1 MNDFN
6 TKLKEQIKKYSNK
19 QYLDKYIQ
27 EEYLTEDGEADIF
40 IKLTNKNQLFDERTF
55 GNQLDLDSNIYEFV
69 EEKSS
74 MLDSSVQIRLNIV
87 GLHLTKEEQNQ
98 VRDIIKEH
106 YAIEL
111 YKIQKEYNKYR
122 NEIFKLVLIG
132 IFSLIFYGFL
142 DLNTT
147 LTFFMEVMC
156 FIFSFALWQAFEN
169 IIYDF
174 RDVKE
179 TRKDITQN
187 LLMNVT
193 FDEKEKDIND

>member
-174 RDVKE
+174 RDVKD

>member
-1 MNDFN
+1 MKDFN

>member
-87 GLHLTKEEQNQ
+87 GLHLTKKEQEQ
-98 VRDIIKEH
+98 VRAIIKEH
-106 YAIEL
+106 YAI
-111 YKIQKEYNKYR
+111 
-122 NEIFKLVLIG
+122 
-132 IFSLIFYGFL
+132 
-142 DLNTT
+142 
-147 LTFFMEVMC
+147 
-156 FIFSFALWQAFEN
+156 
-169 IIYDF
+169 
-174 RDVKE
+174 
-179 TRKDITQN
+179 
-187 LLMNVT
+187 
-193 FDEKEKDIND
+193 

>member
-193 FDEKEKDIND
+193 FGEKEKDIND

>member
-40 IKLTNKNQLFDERTF
+40 IKLTNKNQLFDQRTVDK
-55 GNQLDLDSNIYEFV
+55 QIDLV
-69 EEKSS
+69 EDVYKFIEAKTS
-74 MLDSSVQIRLNIV
+74 MLDSTVQIQLHIIGLN
-87 GLHLTKEEQNQ
+87 LTKEEQGKVQ
-98 VRDIIKEH
+98 HIIKEH

-111 YKIQKEYNKYR
+111 YKIQKEYAKWIH
-122 NEIFKLVLIG
+122 EIVKLIIIG
-132 IFSLIFYGFL
+132 VFSLSFYAFL
-142 DLNTT
+142 SLNTT
-147 LTFFMEVMC
+147 LTFFMEVLC
-156 FIFSFALWQAFEN
+156 FMFSFALWQAFEN

>member
-106 YAIEL
+106 YVIEL
-111 YKIQKEYNKYR
+111 YKIQKEDNKYR

>member
-187 LLMNVT
+187 VLMNVT

>member
-55 GNQLDLDSNIYEFV
+55 GNQLDLASNIYEFV